1 MIQRY
6 KVWKLQRPI
15 VTNEY
20 FPTIMAYTEGRRDVA
35 MLPMPVE
42 VMDEVFGDELK
53 IYVLARVVNGVL
65 KIKRQ
70 VPEEDW

>member
-1 MIQRY
+1 
-6 KVWKLQRPI
+6 
-15 VTNEY
+15 
-20 FPTIMAYTEGRRDVA
+20 